1 MKRRILGAT
10 GRSVSE
16 FALGAMNFGDFGS
29 SGNAD
34 HVDVVDIIHA
44 ALDSGINFID
54 TVESRPRLPAYY
66 R

>member
-1 MKRRILGAT
+1 MTRRILGAT

>member
-1 MKRRILGAT
+1 MKRRILGAA
-10 GRSVSE
+10 GISVSE
-16 FALGAMNFGDFGS
+16 FALGAMKFGDFGS

-34 HVDVVDIIHA
+34 HANVVDIIHA

-54 TVESRPRLPAYY
+54 TAETRPRLPACY